1 MTMNDTRKNDTYYEE
16 LFLAWLDGELTAEEE
31 RELTEALE
39 RGELDDEAL
48 RELFAVRSALLEVH
62 APPPAGDTS
71 VRFERRARVSGGRF
85 MRIALAA
92 AVFVAALTAWAFLGV
107 GPDQR
112 AERPQAGKEAHLE
125 GGGETPSASVPAAEK
140 EELKEERG
148 RKRDYMTGLPA
159 LPDGAARNLSLT
171 GTGKDESDADK
182 ELEGNKKDLSLS
194 TGHERKGKNK
204 KQSANAAK
212 EEMETAGE
220 KSRRVGG
227 IRRSPAERGGSL
239 GGLRV
244 KKPSGKSADEAAAP
258 GRPASAKGGAVPSL
272 RKAGPA
278 PEVFPLGAKIYHY
291 YTAEAEGGKVV
302 VLKAGKIRVGG
313 KRPITVLL
321 PHFGRLEV
329 EKGSVVEI
337 EIRVG
342 GATAGLPGLVLA
354 ESARKCEVAV
364 KVLKGKARFAGEDGS
379 RRKFSEGAEG
389 VIVPASA
396 TLKEDKR

>member
-31 RELTEALE
+31 RELTDALE

-62 APPPAGDTS
+62 APSPAGDTS

-148 RKRDYMTGLPA
+148 RKRDSMTGLPA

-182 ELEGNKKDLSLS
+182 EPEGNKKGLSLS
-194 TGHERKGKNK
+194 TRHERKEKNK

-212 EEMETAGE
+212 EEAEATRARNRRAG
-220 KSRRVGG
+220 GT
-227 IRRSPAERGGSL
+227 RRSPAERGGSL

-244 KKPSGKSADEAAAP
+244 KKPSGKSADGAAAP

-278 PEVFPLGAKIYHY
+278 PEVFPLGAKIYH

-337 EIRVG
+337 EIRTG

-364 KVLKGKARFAGEDGS
+364 KVLKGKARFTGEDGS
-379 RRKFSEGAEG
+379 HRGFSEGAEG